1 MNILKVL
8 VFFLL
13 IPGYSYA
20 GWVIVEDS
28 RDSYGNS
35 LIQTTFI
42 QDNMIRFETPS
53 TIAIIDLNNKI
64 ITMIFSQYRV
74 YWSGTTNDLR
84 MNTLAIFDSELE
96 QILIG
101 LPEYKRKEIDSIYS
115 SIKQQILDSTN
126 YTTDERIM
134 VIETDVVDTLLGYNV
149 VMYNILKDSTIRESF
164 WYTTEVQPYNDIDI
178 GDMISFM
185 NQINQGSRPGSVSNT
200 REYLDLLKNGIMLKS
215 VELLYDTNKY
225 ETIVTNIREVNI
237 VSDFF
242 LPPPNYRE
250 AELSDILNLMP
261 EENIGESSR

>member
-1 MNILKVL
+1 MNVLKILI
-8 VFFLL
+8 FFLL
-13 IPGYSYA
+13 IPGSSYA

-53 TIAIIDLNNKI
+53 SIAIIDLNNKI

-126 YTTDERIM
+126 YTTDERI
-134 VIETDVVDTLLGYNV
+134 VIAETDVVDTLLGYKT
-149 VMYNILKDSTIRESF
+149 VMYNILVDSTIRESI
-164 WYTTEVQPYNDIDI
+164 WYTTEIQPYNDVDI
-178 GDMISFM
+178 GDMMSFM
-185 NQINQGSRPGSVSNT
+185 NQVNQGSRPGSVSNT
-200 REYLDLLKNGIMLKS
+200 REYLDLLKNGMLLKS
-215 VELLYDTNKY
+215 AEFLYDTNKY
-225 ETIVTNIREVNI
+225 ETIVTNIREADI
-237 VSDFF
+237 ALEFF
-242 LPPPNYRE
+242 LPPTNYRE
-250 AELSDILNLMP
+250 AELSDILNLIP
-261 EENIGESSR
+261 EENIGKSLR